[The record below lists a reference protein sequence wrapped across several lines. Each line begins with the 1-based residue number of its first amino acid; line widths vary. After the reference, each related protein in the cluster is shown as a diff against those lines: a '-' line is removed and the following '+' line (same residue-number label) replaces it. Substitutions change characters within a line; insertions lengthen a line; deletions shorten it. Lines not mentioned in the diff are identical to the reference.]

1 MNNKYRTILMF
12 SILSL
17 VLFELIYFF
26 PNLFYYFLI
35 ILNILLFIS
44 VSYLVKGIEENNIRV
59 KIFILPFFLI
69 NSALF
74 YAIIS
79 VSSLLI
85 QTVFVFS
92 SLLLFFYLRSS
103 YLYYF
108 KPLKKTIFRL
118 EELGFFV
125 SFLVWLF
132 FLVSVFG
139 LKNFLNLPIWQID
152 LILSPVLL
160 ILLLDLFWINKI
172 QIKNNLY
179 ILILILLTQI
189 EIVTVI
195 YFLSFSYLILALIV
209 AIIFYSSVGVFLNFS
224 KEEVNRGNIR
234 YYINFSIIS
243 LLLIFLSSRWL

>member
-1 MNNKYRTILMF
+1 MNKKYRAILIF
-12 SILSL
+12 SIFSL
-17 VLFELIYFF
+17 VLLELIYFF
-26 PNLFYYFLI
+26 PNLFYYFLVV
-35 ILNILLFIS
+35 LNVALFFVTS
-44 VSYLVKGIEENNIRV
+44 FLVKGIEEKNIKF
-59 KIFILPFFLI
+59 KILILPFLLL

-79 VSSLLI
+79 ISSLLI
-85 QTVFVFS
+85 QTVFIFS
-92 SLLLFFYLRSS
+92 ILLLFFHLRSI

-132 FLVSVFG
+132 FLVSIFG

-152 LILSPVLL
+152 LILSPVLFV
-160 ILLLDLFWINKI
+160 LLLDLFWMNKI
-172 QIKNNLY
+172 TIKKNIY
-179 ILILILLTQI
+179 ILLLILLTQI

-209 AIIFYSSVGVFLNFS
+209 AIIFYSSVGIFLNFS
-224 KEEVNRGNIR
+224 KEEVNKKNIR
-234 YYINFSIIS
+234 YYINFLVIS
-243 LLLIFLSSRWL
+243 LLLIFLSFRWL